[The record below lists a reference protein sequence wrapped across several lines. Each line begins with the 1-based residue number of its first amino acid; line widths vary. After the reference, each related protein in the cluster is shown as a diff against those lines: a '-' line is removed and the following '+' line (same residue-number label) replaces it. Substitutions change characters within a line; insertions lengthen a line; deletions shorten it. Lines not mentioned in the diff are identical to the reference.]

1 MGEHMLPFFIYEKI
15 EQERFW
21 LVVNATF
28 ARQSI
33 V

>member
-1 MGEHMLPFFIYEKI
+1 MLPFFIYEKI

-28 ARQSI
+28 VRQSI